1 MKLHFAFKG
10 MFELAWV
17 SVVCFGSRERV
28 QRYLIQLIV
37 QIKSLSSANWETDWL
52 GNQRWTS
59 CPSNP
64 QQAPNSVFWR
74 RLTPERTLKAF
85 LKQDYTLIGALQF
98 TADAEQDKTE
108 VWMLSRYMTSSTLPL
123 RQRVRTTG
131 STWGS
136 LQVSSDAKLSV
147 NVGWTPQASDGTTEA
162 VSDIYMIIS
171 TASSD
176 AEQHPTE
183 LNVPSSWV
191 KIQDELHKPLQPQSN
206 TWWNYTCYQ
215 RYFTSLYRYRA
226 TPNRTTTNTLRL
238 THRN

>member
-1 MKLHFAFKG
+1 MVPHMKLHFAFKG

-59 CPSNP
+59 CPFNP
-64 QQAPNSVFWR
+64 QQAPNSVFLR

-98 TADAEQDKTE
+98 TADAEQDQTE

-123 RQRVRTTG
+123 RQSKNYRQYVRI
-131 STWGS
+131 STS
-136 LQVSSDAKLSV
+136 LFRCKAECKCRMNPTSLWWNYRCGQR
-147 NVGWTPQASDGTTEA
+147 
-162 VSDIYMIIS
+162 YMI
-171 TASSD
+171 SS
-176 AEQHPTE
+176 PT
-183 LNVPSSWV
+183 
-191 KIQDELHKPLQPQSN
+191 LQTQSN
-206 TWWNYTCYQ
+206 TQQNIWAECKC
-215 RYFTSLYRYRA
+215 RMSPTSLW
-226 TPNRTTTNTLRL
+226 
-238 THRN
+238 